1 MGEVTILY
9 VFKYPEEEPSGFLFL
24 RRIKV
29 ELNTIPEII
38 EDIKKGRIVIVID
51 DESRENE
58 GDLVI
63 AASYASAENINF
75 MAKHGRGLIC
85 VPLESRRM
93 DELKLR
99 PMVHNSDT
107 PFGTAW
113 AISADAAKGIT
124 TGISAYDRAKTIK
137 VMIDPASKPE
147 DLVRPGHIFPLRSKE
162 GGVLVRAGHTEASI
176 DFAKLAGLYPAGV
189 ICEIM
194 NDDGTMA
201 RTPELLKYAKKHNL
215 KLCSIK
221 DLIKYRR
228 KFDRLINHLAKT
240 KLPTRFGDFVLHIYE
255 SRIDSYHHI
264 AMVKGDIKDDDTSG
278 ILVRVHS
285 QCLTGDIFGS
295 KRCDCGDQL
304 HSALKKISDEG
315 KGVLLYMSQ
324 EGRGIG
330 LVNKVKAYSLQDE
343 GLDTVE
349 ANHAL
354 GFEADLR
361 DYGIG
366 AQILTDLGIR
376 RIRLLTNNPQKI
388 IGLEGYGLSITE
400 RVPIEISKTV
410 ENERYL
416 KTKRD
421 KLGHHL
427 KNI

>member
-1 MGEVTILY
+1 M
-9 VFKYPEEEPSGFLFL
+9 
-24 RRIKV
+24 R
-29 ELNTIPEII
+29 LNTIPEII
-38 EDIKKGRIVIVID
+38 EDIKRGRMVIVVD

-58 GDLVI
+58 GDLLI
-63 AASYASAENINF
+63 AATHATPENVNF
-75 MAKHGRGLIC
+75 MARHGRGLIC
-85 VPLESRRM
+85 VALEGARM
-93 DELKLR
+93 DKLKLH
-99 PMVHNSDT
+99 PMIHNSDT

-124 TGISAYDRAKTIK
+124 TGISAYDRARTIG
-137 VMIDPASKPE
+137 VMIDPGSGPE
-147 DLVRPGHIFPLRSKE
+147 DLVHPGHIFPLRSKE
-162 GGVLVRAGHTEASI
+162 GGVLVRAGHTEASVDI
-176 DFAKLAGLYPAGV
+176 SRLAGLYPAGV

-201 RTPELLKYAKKHNL
+201 RMPELLEYAKKHNL

-221 DLIKYRR
+221 DLIEYKRR
-228 KFDRLINHLAKT
+228 FDKLINHLAST
-240 KLPTRFGDFVLHIYE
+240 KLPTIFGDFMLHIYE
-255 SRIDSYHHI
+255 SKIDNYHHI
-264 AMVKGDIKDDDTSG
+264 AVVKGDIQHDNAEG

-295 KRCDCGDQL
+295 KRCDCRNQL
-304 HSALKKISDEG
+304 HSALKKISHEG

-366 AQILTDLGIR
+366 AQILSDLGIK

-400 RVPIEISKTV
+400 RVPIEIGSTA

-427 KNI
+427 KKIE

>member
-1 MGEVTILY
+1 M
-9 VFKYPEEEPSGFLFL
+9 K
-24 RRIKV
+24 
-29 ELNTIPEII
+29 LNTIPEII
-38 EDIKKGRIVIVID
+38 EDIKQGRIVIVID

-58 GDLVI
+58 GDLVV
-63 AASYASAENINF
+63 AATYASAENINF

-85 VPLESRRM
+85 VPLEGRRM
-93 DELKLR
+93 DELKLH
-99 PMVHNSDT
+99 PMIHNADT

-113 AISADAAKGIT
+113 AVSADAAKGIT
-124 TGISAYDRAKTIK
+124 TGISAYDRARTIH
-137 VMIDPASKPE
+137 VMIDPKSEPE
-147 DLVRPGHIFPLRSKE
+147 DLARPGHIFPLRSKE

-176 DFAKLAGLYPAGV
+176 DFAKLAGLYPAAV

-201 RTPELLKYAKKHNL
+201 RTPELLKYAKLHNL
-215 KLCSIK
+215 KICSIK
-221 DLIKYRR
+221 DLIEYRR
-228 KFDRLINHLAKT
+228 KFDNLIKHLART
-240 KLPTRFGDFVLHIYE
+240 KLPTRFGDFTLHLYE
-255 SRIDSYHHI
+255 SNIDNYHHI
-264 AMVKGDIKDDDTSG
+264 AMVKGDINSDDEV
-278 ILVRVHS
+278 LVRVHS

-295 KRCDCGDQL
+295 KRCDCGEQL
-304 HSALKKISDEG
+304 HNALEKISDEK

-354 GFEADLR
+354 GFDADLR

-366 AQILTDLGIR
+366 AQILADLGVKK
-376 RIRLLTNNPQKI
+376 IRLLTNNPQKI
-388 IGLEGYGLSITE
+388 IGLEGYGLTITQRVSIE
-400 RVPIEISKTV
+400 MDKTA

-421 KLGHHL
+421 KLGHQL
-427 KNI
+427 DKI